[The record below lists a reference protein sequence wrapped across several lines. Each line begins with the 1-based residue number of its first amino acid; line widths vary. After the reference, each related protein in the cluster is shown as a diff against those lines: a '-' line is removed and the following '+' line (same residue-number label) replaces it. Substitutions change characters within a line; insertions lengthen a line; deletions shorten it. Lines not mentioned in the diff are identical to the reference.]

1 MIEQTL
7 VSINGIIMNPLSAQI
22 SVFDRGFLFGDSIYE
37 ATLFKKGVPLFWQEH
52 IHRLEQSATL
62 LQMSI
67 NIDLK
72 KIEQWIEELALNFQH
87 PQGLLRLVITRGEG
101 VVNLAPLK
109 HYRNNLVL
117 FLAPL
122 NYPQEWYQKGLK
134 YFISTI
140 ERNSIKAL
148 NPKAKTGNYLNS
160 QLALMEGKNH
170 GYDDSLLIN
179 AKGFITEGTT
189 NNFWFIQNKTIF
201 TAANNQGILEGITRD
216 KIFQLVHDLGFKLQ
230 LGSWTI
236 EQALK
241 AEEAFMTSA
250 TKGVVPI
257 VQLSQWKIG
266 QGTPGPITQQ
276 LHQAYEK
283 MVDHYF
289 TNGQW
294 KSL

>member
-7 VSINGIIMNPLSAQI
+7 VSINGVMTNSLDAKI

-52 IHRLEQSATL
+52 LRRLEQSANL
-62 LQMSI
+62 IQMPLTRSF
-67 NIDLK
+67 K
-72 KIEQWIEELALNFQH
+72 EIEQWIEQFSLPFQH
-87 PQGLLRLVITRGEG
+87 PQGLLRLIVTRGEG
-101 VVNLAPLK
+101 AVNLSPHK
-109 HYRNNLVL
+109 QHKNNIVL

-122 NYPQEWYQKGLK
+122 NYPQEWYLKGLK

-160 QLALMEGKNH
+160 QLALMEGKNQ

-179 AKGFITEGTT
+179 AQGFITEGTT
-189 NNFWFIQNKTIF
+189 NNFWFVKNKTIY

-216 KIFQLVHDLGFKLQ
+216 KIFQIIHDLGFQLC

-241 AEEAFMTSA
+241 ADEAFMTSA

-266 QGTPGPITQQ
+266 QGIPGAITQQ
-276 LHQAYEK
+276 LYLAYEQVVEK
-283 MVDHYF
+283 YF
-289 TNGQW
+289 NSAHW